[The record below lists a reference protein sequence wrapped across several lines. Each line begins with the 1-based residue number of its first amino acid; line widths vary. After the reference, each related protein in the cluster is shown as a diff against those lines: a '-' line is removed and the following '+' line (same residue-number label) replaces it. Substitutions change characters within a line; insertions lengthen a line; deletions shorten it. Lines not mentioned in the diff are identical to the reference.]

1 MAKIYVLM
9 GKSASGKDT
18 LYGKLLGTKE
28 LQLKHIILYTTRP
41 IRTGEVDG
49 REYHF
54 VSQEQFF
61 AMEQAGQVVECRT
74 YPSVHGPW
82 HYFTAADGQID
93 LNGTQN
99 YLMINTLAGY
109 CKLVNYFGKDAV
121 VPLYIEVEDG
131 LRLERALSRERM
143 QEEPKYEE
151 MCRRFLADA
160 QDFAPELLEQVGVAE
175 HFNNIDAE
183 QCFAALCEKIKGMGC
198 HKSHSC
204 ISKRIMIE

>member
-18 LYGKLLGTKE
+18 LYSRLLGTKE
-28 LQLKHIILYTTRP
+28 LQLKRIILYTTRP

-61 AMEQAGQVVECRT
+61 AMEQTGKVVECRT
-74 YPSVHGPW
+74 YQTVHGPW

-99 YLMINTLAGY
+99 YLMINTLEGY
-109 CKLVNYFGKDAV
+109 CKLVSYFGREAV

-131 LRLERALSRERM
+131 LRLERALSRERT
-143 QEEPKYEE
+143 QAEPRYEE

-160 QDFAPELLEQVGVAE
+160 QDFAPELLEEAGVTE
-175 HFNNIDAE
+175 HFANIDAE
-183 QCFAALCEKIKGMGC
+183 QCYVALCEKIKGI
-198 HKSHSC
+198 SHSC
-204 ISKRIMIE
+204 ISRGIMIE

>member
-18 LYGKLLGTKE
+18 LYGRLLQAEALG
-28 LQLKHIILYTTRP
+28 LKRIILYTTRP
-41 IRTGEVDG
+41 IRTGEEEG

-61 AMEQAGQVVECRT
+61 NMEKAGQVVECRT
-74 YPSVHGPW
+74 YQTVHGPW

-93 LNGTQN
+93 LAGERD
-99 YLMINTLAGY
+99 YLMINTLEGY
-109 CKLVNYFGKDAV
+109 CKLVHYFGKEYV

-131 LRLERALSRERM
+131 LRLERALSRERA
-143 QEEPKYEE
+143 QLQPKYEE

-160 QDFAPELLEQVGVAE
+160 KDFAPEKLQEAE
-175 HFNNIDAE
+175 ITEYYPNIDME
-183 QCFAALCEKIKGMGC
+183 QCFKALVKKIQGNR
-198 HKSHSC
+198 SF
-204 ISKRIMIE
+204 RER